1 MGTHHLPVDLLLH
14 LCVLCVS
21 IGREIERERERGSI
35 TALAYTS
42 HKPSLELSPSTGN
55 KTETLRIESEICFGK
70 VAVCWTLLLRVQDVT
85 RNRVNRSIVFEVQYI
100 FFFFANSQHV

>member
-1 MGTHHLPVDLLLH
+1 MRFDRKGD
-14 LCVLCVS
+14 
-21 IGREIERERERGSI
+21 RKRERGSI

-85 RNRVNRSIVFEVQYI
+85 RNRVNRSIVFEVQY
-100 FFFFANSQHV
+100 FFLRIRNTFNGFALVSVGIV